1 MKEKAVLNVSPN
13 DSDRSLVRLSGMKR
27 PVTALVIL
35 ATTVVCLLILAFAGA
50 FISTTRTAQLGDAE
64 VSNTNIARMIA
75 VQVESTL
82 KTANVTLT
90 DISERLEVD
99 GMGTHELDRLQT
111 HLNEIGKASSE
122 LHGLFVYGADGSWLA
137 TSLSRPVKGNNSDR
151 EYFTYHRANRSL
163 AVHIGPPIISRST
176 GIWIIPVSR
185 RINRPDG
192 SFGGV
197 ALVTLKINFFE
208 RIYDEI
214 DIGKTGTVLL
224 ALSNGTLVYRRPFEE
239 RLIGTDISKGPVLQ
253 ALSTHY
259 AGSSILVSKIDRIE
273 RLYSYR
279 HVDGYPFVV
288 AVGRTK
294 TELLSQWQRSSI
306 FLGAAVAVICAM
318 FGLLASRLIR
328 QISIRD
334 TLDQKLR
341 ARSDGL
347 EQHNMGLRVLANT
360 DKLTNIANRL
370 MFDEILDQ
378 EFKRAQRGEDCLSL
392 ILLDVD
398 LFKKF
403 NDRYGHVAGDAV
415 LRRIGRVMADQVTR
429 AGDLVARYGGEEFVV
444 ILPSTGR
451 EGATEVAERIRE
463 GIFALMIPHLDAP
476 CGQVSA
482 SFGVTTV
489 YPAQHRGLYPSD
501 VIIRADQQLYEAKRT
516 GRNKV
521 CAEELL

>member
-1 MKEKAVLNVSPN
+1 MNASPH
-13 DSDRSLVRLSGMKR
+13 DSESYLISLSVKKR

-35 ATTVVCLLILAFAGA
+35 ATAVVCLLVLVFAGA
-50 FISTTRTAQLGDAE
+50 FISASRTAQLGDAE
-64 VSNTNIARMIA
+64 VANTNIARMIA

-82 KTANVTLT
+82 KTASVTLT
-90 DISERLEVD
+90 DLSERLEVD
-99 GMGTHELDRLQT
+99 GMGAHELNRLQT
-111 HLNEIGKASSE
+111 HLIEIGKAIPE

-137 TSLSRPVKGNNSDR
+137 TSLSHPVKGNNSDR
-151 EYFTYHRANRSL
+151 EYFSYHRANLSL
-163 AVHIGPPIISRST
+163 AVHVGPPIISRST
-176 GIWIIPVSR
+176 GVWIIPVSR
-185 RINRPDG
+185 RVNRPDG

-197 ALVTLKINFFE
+197 VLVTLKINFFE
-208 RIYDEI
+208 RIYNEI

-224 ALSNGTLVYRRPFEE
+224 ALSNGTLVYRRPFDE

-253 ALSTHY
+253 ALSTRS

-294 TELLSQWQRSSI
+294 TELLSQWQRSSL
-306 FLGAAVAVICAM
+306 FLGGAVLVICAM
-318 FGLLASRLIR
+318 FGLLASKLVR

-334 TLDQKLR
+334 KLDQKLR
-341 ARSDGL
+341 ARSDDL
-347 EQHNMGLRVLANT
+347 KQHNIGLQILANT

-378 EFKRAQRGEDCLSL
+378 EFKRAQRGDDSLSL

-398 LFKKF
+398 FFKKF

-415 LRRIGRVMADQVTR
+415 LRSIGRIMTEQVTR
-429 AGDLVARYGGEEFVV
+429 AGDLAARYGGEEFVV

-451 EGATEVAERIRE
+451 NGAIAVAERIRE
-463 GIFALMIPHLDAP
+463 GILALKIAHLDAP
-476 CGQVSA
+476 WGRVSA

-489 YPAQHRGLYPSD
+489 YPGQHRGSLSAD
-501 VIIRADQQLYEAKRT
+501 VVNRADQQLYEAKRT
-516 GRNKV
+516 GRNRV
-521 CAEELL
+521 CAERAV